1 MRVLLIKLSSLG
13 DVVHTLPAAMDIAAC
28 LPQARIDWVV
38 EPAFAPLLRQ
48 CPALDRVIEMDLR
61 RWRRRPWATETR
73 HAWRAF
79 LTQLRAHEYDW
90 VIDLQGL
97 TKSAWVSRL
106 AHVASTGF
114 RVAMAHRTEGSSYE
128 APTRWVANR
137 LISVPTHIHAV
148 DRARAVCAQALAYDL
163 PHFQPGLMRQ
173 RGTNGPK
180 ARQVLCV
187 HGTSRDDKLWPE
199 PLWIELGHRLQAD
212 GWVPVF
218 PHGSAAE
225 EARAHRLHAAI
236 SGSLVWPRWP
246 LDRLSAEMAELGG
259 VIGVDSGLSHIA
271 VALGLP
277 HVQLYNF
284 DTAWR
289 TGPQHAAHQIG
300 LVAAPCPALESVWQA
315 WRQVL
320 EARP

>member
-38 EPAFAPLLRQ
+38 EPAFAAVVRL
-48 CPALDRVIEMDLR
+48 CPAIDTVIEMDLR

-73 HAWRAF
+73 SAWKAF
-79 LTQLRAHEYDW
+79 LAQLRAHEYDS

-106 AHVASTGF
+106 AHVAVGGQ

-128 APTRWVANR
+128 APTRWAANR

-148 DRARAVCAQALAYDL
+148 DRARAVCAQALAYAL
-163 PHFQPGLMRQ
+163 PSFQPGLARMLRTE
-173 RGTNGPK
+173 GLK

-199 PLWIELGHRLQAD
+199 SHWIEIGRRLQSEA
-212 GWVPVF
+212 WVPVF
-218 PHGSAAE
+218 PHGSAVE
-225 EARAHRLHAAI
+225 EARALRLQDALP
-236 SGSLVWPRWP
+236 GSQVWPRWP
-246 LDRLSAEMAELGG
+246 LDRLSAEMAGLGG

-300 LVAAPCPALESVWQA
+300 LVAAPCPSVESVWQA
-315 WRQVL
+315 WQQVL
-320 EARP
+320 GAPP